1 MISSGTK
8 LEGSSPFWE
17 IPFSENQ
24 IPMDSFGYPR
34 NGFSGKSLAGTDGNS
49 PGETV
54 SYAQLS
60 HSLGHPK
67 AARAVARACASNRLA
82 VLVPCHRVIRG
93 SGDLAGYKW
102 GIERKQKLLK
112 QEARDQ

>member
-1 MISSGTK
+1 MERTWRIHRLSGNYPFRKIRSSWIPLDIRGTVFQEK
-8 LEGSSPFWE
+8 VWQALME
-17 IPFSENQ
+17 IP
-24 IPMDSFGYPR
+24 
-34 NGFSGKSLAGTDGNS
+34 

-82 VLVPCHRVIRG
+82 VLVPCHRVIRV

-112 QEARDQ
+112 KEARDQ

>member
-1 MISSGTK
+1 MERIWRVHLLSGNYPFRK
-8 LEGSSPFWE
+8 IGSSWIPLDIRGTVFQEKVWQALME
-17 IPFSENQ
+17 IP
-24 IPMDSFGYPR
+24 
-34 NGFSGKSLAGTDGNS
+34 

-112 QEARDQ
+112 KEARDQ

>member
-1 MISSGTK
+1 MDIRGIVFQEK
-8 LEGSSPFWE
+8 VWQALME
-17 IPFSENQ
+17 IP
-24 IPMDSFGYPR
+24 
-34 NGFSGKSLAGTDGNS
+34 

-67 AARAVARACASNRLA
+67 VARAVARACASNRLA
-82 VLVPCHRVIRG
+82 VLVPCHRIIRE
-93 SGDLAGYKW
+93 SGDLAWYKW

>member
-1 MISSGTK
+1 MERYWRVHRLSWNYPFRKI
-8 LEGSSPFWE
+8 GSSWIPLDIRATVFQEKVWQALME
-17 IPFSENQ
+17 IP
-24 IPMDSFGYPR
+24 
-34 NGFSGKSLAGTDGNS
+34 

-67 AARAVARACASNRLA
+67 AACAVGRACASNRLA

-102 GIERKQKLLK
+102 DIELKQKLLK
-112 QEARDQ
+112 KEARDQ

>member
-1 MISSGTK
+1 MGRNWRVHRLSGNY
-8 LEGSSPFWE
+8 PFRKIGPSWIPLDIQGTVFQEKVWQALME
-17 IPFSENQ
+17 IP
-24 IPMDSFGYPR
+24 
-34 NGFSGKSLAGTDGNS
+34 

-60 HSLGHPK
+60 HSFGHPK
-67 AARAVARACASNRLA
+67 AARAVAMACASNRLA

-112 QEARDQ
+112 QESREQ

>member
-1 MISSGTK
+1 MDIRGTVFQEK
-8 LEGSSPFWE
+8 VWQALME
-17 IPFSENQ
+17 IP
-24 IPMDSFGYPR
+24 PV
-34 NGFSGKSLAGTDGNS
+34 
-49 PGETV
+49 ETV

-67 AARAVARACASNRLA
+67 AALAEARACASNRLA

-102 GIERKQKLLK
+102 GIELKQKLLK
-112 QEARDQ
+112 QAARDQ

>member
-1 MISSGTK
+1 M
-8 LEGSSPFWE
+8 E
-17 IPFSENQ
+17 IP
-24 IPMDSFGYPR
+24 
-34 NGFSGKSLAGTDGNS
+34 

-112 QEARDQ
+112 TKPGTNDVKNMVWKSRRDESLTITRHLLGKSKHFWETGWMIRLLFLDH

>member
-1 MISSGTK
+1 M
-8 LEGSSPFWE
+8 E
-17 IPFSENQ
+17 IP
-24 IPMDSFGYPR
+24 
-34 NGFSGKSLAGTDGNS
+34 

-54 SYAQLS
+54 SYAQIS

-67 AARAVARACASNRLA
+67 AALAVARACASSRLA

-112 QEARDQ
+112 KRSQGPMMLKIWFGKAGAMSLHDKQTSYRKIKALLGN

>member
-1 MISSGTK
+1 MERTRRIHRLSGK
-8 LEGSSPFWE
+8 YPFRKIGSSWIPLDIRGTVFQEKVWQALME
-17 IPFSENQ
+17 IP
-24 IPMDSFGYPR
+24 
-34 NGFSGKSLAGTDGNS
+34 

-67 AARAVARACASNRLA
+67 AARAVARAYASNRLA

-93 SGDLAGYKW
+93 AGDLAGYKW

-112 QEARDQ
+112 KEARDQ

>member
-1 MISSGTK
+1 
-8 LEGSSPFWE
+8 
-17 IPFSENQ
+17 
-24 IPMDSFGYPR
+24 MDSFGYPR
-34 NGFSGKSLAGTDGNS
+34 NRISGKVWQALMEIP

-112 QEARDQ
+112 KEARDQ

>member
-1 MISSGTK
+1 MLSSGTK

-17 IPFSENQ
+17 LPLPENRIPLDIRGTVFQEKVWQ
-24 IPMDSFGYPR
+24 ALMEIP
-34 NGFSGKSLAGTDGNS
+34 

-112 QEARDQ
+112 KEARDQ

>member
-1 MISSGTK
+1 MERIWRIHRLSWKYPFRVIRSPWIPLDIRGTEFQEK
-8 LEGSSPFWE
+8 VWQAQME
-17 IPFSENQ
+17 IP
-24 IPMDSFGYPR
+24 
-34 NGFSGKSLAGTDGNS
+34 

-60 HSLGHPK
+60 HSLGPPK
-67 AARAVARACASNRLA
+67 AARAVARASASNRLA

>member
-1 MISSGTK
+1 M
-8 LEGSSPFWE
+8 E
-17 IPFSENQ
+17 IP
-24 IPMDSFGYPR
+24 
-34 NGFSGKSLAGTDGNS
+34 

-54 SYAQLS
+54 SYVQLS

-67 AARAVARACASNRLA
+67 AARAVARACASNCLA
-82 VLVPCHRVIRG
+82 FLVPCHRVIHG

-112 QEARDQ
+112 KEAGTNDVKNLVWKSRRYESP

>member
-1 MISSGTK
+1 MDIRRTVFQEK
-8 LEGSSPFWE
+8 VWQALME
-17 IPFSENQ
+17 IP
-24 IPMDSFGYPR
+24 
-34 NGFSGKSLAGTDGNS
+34 

-54 SYAQLS
+54 SYSQLS
-60 HSLGHPK
+60 NFLRHPK

-82 VLVPCHRVIRG
+82 VLIPCHRVFRG

-112 QEARDQ
+112 KEARDQ

>member
-1 MISSGTK
+1 MERTWRIHRLSGK
-8 LEGSSPFWE
+8 YPFRKIRSPWIPLDIRGTVFQEKVWQALME
-17 IPFSENQ
+17 IP
-24 IPMDSFGYPR
+24 
-34 NGFSGKSLAGTDGNS
+34 

-67 AARAVARACASNRLA
+67 AARAVARACAANRLA
-82 VLVPCHRVIRG
+82 IMVPCHRVIRG

-112 QEARDQ
+112 QEAREQ

>member
-1 MISSGTK
+1 MDIRGTVFQEK
-8 LEGSSPFWE
+8 FWQALME
-17 IPFSENQ
+17 IP
-24 IPMDSFGYPR
+24 
-34 NGFSGKSLAGTDGNS
+34 

-67 AARAVARACASNRLA
+67 VARAMARASASNRLA

-112 QEARDQ
+112 QEAKDQ

>member
-1 MISSGTK
+1 MDIRGAEFQEK
-8 LEGSSPFWE
+8 VWQALME
-17 IPFSENQ
+17 IP
-24 IPMDSFGYPR
+24 
-34 NGFSGKSLAGTDGNS
+34 

-67 AARAVARACASNRLA
+67 TARAVARACASNRLA
-82 VLVPCHRVIRG
+82 VLVPCHRVIRE

-102 GIERKQKLLK
+102 GIERKQKLLM
-112 QEARDQ
+112 QEAKGQ